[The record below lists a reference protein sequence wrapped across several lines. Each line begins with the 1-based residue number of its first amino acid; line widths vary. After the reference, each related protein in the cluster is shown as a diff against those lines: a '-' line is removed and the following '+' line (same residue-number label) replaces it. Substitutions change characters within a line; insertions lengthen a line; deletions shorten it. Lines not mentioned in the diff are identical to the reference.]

1 MRSNDSTRAAPPIQ
15 RGIAT
20 RNGARELIADAAA
33 GSRGP
38 DEPDWVARVDR
49 ELENVRAAV
58 TWAVGVGETE
68 LAIEL
73 LGGLPG
79 LMLNTTLG
87 DTAVPMGSSRAPPP
101 GRC

>member
-1 MRSNDSTRAAPPIQ
+1 MRPP
-15 RGIAT
+15 
-20 RNGARELIADAAA
+20 EHADRTSPT
-33 GSRGP
+33 GLRC
-38 DEPDWVARVDR
+38 VDR

-87 DTAVPMGSSRAPPP
+87 YALCPWAAAAAPPP